1 MCVGVNGC
9 NVRRQI
15 THLASQRETGLLLKR
30 HEVSLVWVQKYSSK
44 SLITC
49 SYMRV
54 KLLGKKAAQR
64 IEIQMSSKEKILND
78 NTFLVQRWH
87 FHLHICPGDA
97 AAAAAALPMHFNFL
111 FFYHQ
116 HRSRKQQQTFWEIGA
131 KNVGLKS
138 CQLTLL
144 QYRFSWWWTLT
155 THKQDASS
163 FSILQSFRA

>member
-64 IEIQMSSKEKILND
+64 IEIQMSSKEKYRMTIHSLSKD
-78 NTFLVQRWH
+78 DTFICIFVQEMLLQH
-87 FHLHICPGDA
+87 S
-97 AAAAAALPMHFNFL
+97 PMHFNFL

>member
-1 MCVGVNGC
+1 MDVMWDARLHILQVKGRLDYYWKDMKCLLYEYKS
-9 NVRRQI
+9 
-15 THLASQRETGLLLKR
+15 THLKVWLLVPTC
-30 HEVSLVWVQKYSSK
+30 VSSCLE
-44 SLITC
+44 
-49 SYMRV
+49 
-54 KLLGKKAAQR
+54 KKAAQR